1 MKRGLRSSFPFEKL
15 YKKVYIRTVGSA
27 TPCIR
32 SGCPPNIVCIN
43 PHIAAEQNVCTE
55 FTFPPIQS
63 THNTSYINNKRYKL
77 ITLICKSP

>member
-32 SGCPPNIVCIN
+32 SGCPPNSECSS
-43 PHIAAEQNVCTE
+43 PQIAAEDNVCTE
-55 FTFPPIQS
+55 LRLPPI
-63 THNTSYINNKRYKL
+63 IKPEIL
-77 ITLICKSP
+77 